1 MRIVRT
7 VGQAFEVCHK
17 FNLHKNSLEPNDE
30 RSDVSSSELL
40 DVEQISE
47 QQLSEDGGLL
57 PVLASETPKKGKC
70 VCVCVCAGAGLLER
84 LITSLGRW
92 PPRLRLRLVI
102 NK

>member
-47 QQLSEDGGLL
+47 QQLSDDGGLC
-57 PVLASETPKKGKC
+57 VVASDTPKKGK
-70 VCVCVCAGAGLLER
+70 
-84 LITSLGRW
+84 T
-92 PPRLRLRLVI
+92 
-102 NK
+102 K

>member
-57 PVLASETPKKGKC
+57 PVLASETPKKGECVYGC
-70 VCVCVCAGAGLLER
+70 VCVW
-84 LITSLGRW
+84 ITRTFDNLSRSLAAATATASGH
-92 PPRLRLRLVI
+92 
-102 NK
+102 K

>member
-47 QQLSEDGGLL
+47 QQLSDDGGLC
-57 PVLASETPKKGKC
+57 VVASDTSKKGK
-70 VCVCVCAGAGLLER
+70 
-84 LITSLGRW
+84 T
-92 PPRLRLRLVI
+92 
-102 NK
+102 N

>member
-30 RSDVSSSELL
+30 RSDISSSELL

-47 QQLSEDGGLL
+47 QQLSEDGERGGGDN
-57 PVLASETPKKGKC
+57 ETPKKGEC
-70 VCVCVCAGAGLLER
+70 RLEGR
-84 LITSLGRW
+84 GKIIHTAREMGKNGKKIHVGSLPGQ
-92 PPRLRLRLVI
+92 
-102 NK
+102 

>member
-30 RSDVSSSELL
+30 RSDISSSELL

-47 QQLSEDGGLL
+47 QQLSEDGERGGGDN
-57 PVLASETPKKGKC
+57 ETPKKGECRRK
-70 VCVCVCAGAGLLER
+70 
-84 LITSLGRW
+84 IHSL
-92 PPRLRLRLVI
+92 
-102 NK
+102 